1 MESAIKIHVVLSF
14 IYISLY
20 FSSLCVY
27 DIECKSQQ
35 FLIYKRIFLM
45 QINIEVVIRSFF
57 VFEFNF
63 FWGGGGMG
71 GVNGQTI

>member
-14 IYISLY
+14 RYISLY

-35 FLIYKRIFLM
+35 FLIYKRVFFNADKYRSCHQKFFLSLNLIFL
-45 QINIEVVIRSFF
+45 
-57 VFEFNF
+57 
-63 FWGGGGMG
+63 GGRGDRG
-71 GVNGQTI
+71 

>member
-57 VFEFNF
+57 LSLNLIF
-63 FWGGGGMG
+63 FWGGGDGRG
-71 GVNGQTI
+71 